1 MFVKYN
7 YNRSEADKQLQL
19 YQDLGMYMN
28 CYGFQGG
35 GAKKQY
41 QIIQTNKLSIKQIPI
56 REGGRMMKKRQ
67 RK

>member
-1 MFVKYN
+1 MFVKCN

-28 CYGFQGG
+28 CYGFQRGK
-35 GAKKQY
+35 KKQY
-41 QIIQTNKLSIKQIPI
+41 QILQTNKLSIKQIPI